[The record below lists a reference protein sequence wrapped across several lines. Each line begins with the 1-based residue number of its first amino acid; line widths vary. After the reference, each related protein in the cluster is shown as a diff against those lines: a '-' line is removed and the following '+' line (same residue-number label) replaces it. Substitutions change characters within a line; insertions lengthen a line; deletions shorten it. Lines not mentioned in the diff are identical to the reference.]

1 MQHDFKEY
9 LETFSKNFD
18 IEFSSLIT
26 NEGYPKTLYDSLSY
40 VASTGGKRLR
50 PFIVCESAALFDI
63 PFRDSIYAAVAIEMI
78 HCYSLIHDD
87 LPAMDDDNIRRG
99 HETLHIK
106 FDEAIAILTG
116 DVLLTDAFYII
127 SKFYKDS
134 ELAKTLIFL
143 LSEYSGGKGMLGGQ
157 ILDLYPISE
166 NLKDI
171 NYMNKLKTGAL
182 IECSASFGAILGK
195 ADKNHQKKLAKFGSL
210 IGAAFQIT
218 DDILDVRG
226 KEEIIGKKVNK
237 DKSKGKLTLI
247 DHYGID
253 GAQNQAKKIIDEAQ
267 KIIKIYGN
275 NGKYLYKLTD
285 YIINRNK

>member
-1 MQHDFKEY
+1 
-9 LETFSKNFD
+9 
-18 IEFSSLIT
+18 
-26 NEGYPKTLYDSLSY
+26 
-40 VASTGGKRLR
+40 V
-50 PFIVCESAALFDI
+50 
-63 PFRDSIYAAVAIEMI
+63 
-78 HCYSLIHDD
+78 
-87 LPAMDDDNIRRG
+87 
-99 HETLHIK
+99 
-106 FDEAIAILTG
+106 
-116 DVLLTDAFYII
+116 
-127 SKFYKDS
+127 
-134 ELAKTLIFL
+134 
-143 LSEYSGGKGMLGGQ
+143 GGQ

-182 IECSASFGAILGK
+182 LECSASFGAILGK
-195 ADKNHQKKLAKFGSL
+195 TDKKHQKKLAKFGSL
-210 IGAAFQIT
+210 IGSAFQIT

>member
-1 MQHDFKEY
+1 MAQDFKEY
-9 LETFSKNFD
+9 LENFKKNFD
-18 IEFSSLIT
+18 KEFNSLID
-26 NEGYPKTLYDSLSY
+26 NRNYPKTLLNSLNY
-40 VASTGGKRLR
+40 VDFTGGKRLR
-50 PFIVCESAALFDI
+50 PFIVCESASLFNV
-63 PFRDSIYAAVAIEMI
+63 PFEKSIYAAIAIEMI

-116 DVLLTDAFYII
+116 DALLTEAFYII

-134 ELAKTLIFL
+134 EIIKRLVFL
-143 LSEYSGGKGMLGGQ
+143 LSQYSGGRGMVGGQ

-166 NLKDI
+166 SIEDI

-182 IECSASFGAILGK
+182 LECSASFGAVLGK
-195 ADKNHQKKLAKFGSL
+195 KELSHEKKLAKFGNL

-218 DDILDVRG
+218 DDVLDIKG

-237 DKSKGKLTLI
+237 DKYKGKLTLI
-247 DHYGID
+247 DHYGIE
-253 GAQNQAKKIIDEAQ
+253 GALKQAKKIIEEAQ
-267 KIIKIYGN
+267 EIINIYGN
-275 NGKYLYKLTD
+275 SGKYLYELTN
-285 YIINRNK
+285 YIISRKK